1 VQTLISNL
9 KKLFNMRTKILIL
22 LLSFGLLMT
31 GPGCKKILDRPVL
44 GSYTPQNFF
53 TSDANAQLAINEAYK
68 YLAFNSGATN
78 AIWVLGDL
86 SSDDVVKGGSSV
98 GDQPDFQAVNQFEI
112 LPTNAAVEAVWGN
125 YYNGVFACNVVTD
138 GLKGNTAVSSA
149 MQQQGIAQAKFLRA
163 YYYFILTLSYGN
175 IPLHLTVQTATEA
188 QTPALAQDTI
198 FTQIENDCIAAA
210 ALLPTIVPATQLGM
224 ATQGAALALLAKTYL
239 FHSDLT
245 NHYQLAAQTA
255 QQVVALGYSLTNNY
269 WDNFNANTKA
279 NTEEIFT
286 VNHIAGTLGLGNEL
300 NVWFAPRSPAPTD
313 GYGFFL
319 PTQSLVN
326 NYETAPDG
334 TPDPRLDYTIARAG
348 HPYFDLAYDSTW
360 SGTGYNCKKMVQ
372 PLSEVPAATKNV
384 GTVNYEALRL
394 SDILLVE
401 AEALNES
408 GQSAAALAPL
418 NQVRERARNSYLYDN
433 SLPGYP
439 NIPTGLLPDISI
451 TDQTQLRAIIQRE
464 RRSELALEFHRFFD
478 LIRYGSAYATAALTP
493 QAPNFNFTAN
503 KWFPLPQSERDA
515 NPNLFK

>member
-1 VQTLISNL
+1 
-9 KKLFNMRTKILIL
+9 MKIKHIIIL
-22 LLSFGLLMT
+22 LSSGLLII
-31 GPGCKKILDRPVL
+31 GAGCKKILNQPVL
-44 GSYTPQNFF
+44 GSYTPGNFF

-86 SSDDVVKGGSSV
+86 ASDDAVKGGSSI
-98 GDQPDFQAVNQFEI
+98 GDQADFQAVNQFNI
-112 LPTNAAVEAVWGN
+112 LPTNSAVEAVWGN

-138 GLKGNTAVSSA
+138 GLTGNSAVSA
-149 MQQQGIAQAKFLRA
+149 TMQQQGIAQAKFLRA
-163 YYYFILTLSYGN
+163 YYYFILTNCYGN
-175 IPLHLTVQTATEA
+175 IPLHLKVQTATEA

-198 FTQIENDCIAAA
+198 YAQIESDCIAAA
-210 ALLPTIVPATQLGM
+210 AVLPTTVLTTQLGM
-224 ATQGAALALLAKTYL
+224 ATKGAALALLAKTYL
-239 FHSDLT
+239 FHSDLA
-245 NHYQLAAQTA
+245 NHYTLAAQTA
-255 QQVVALGYSLTNNY
+255 QAVVALGYSLTNNY
-269 WDNFNANTKA
+269 WDNFNAATKA
-279 NTEEIFT
+279 NTEEILT
-286 VNHIAGTLGLGNEL
+286 VNHLAGTLGTGNEL
-300 NVWFAPRSPAPTD
+300 NVWFAPRPPAPTD

-326 NYETAPDG
+326 NYEKASDG
-334 TPDPRLDYTIARAG
+334 TPDPRLDYTIAREG
-348 HPYFDLAYDSTW
+348 HSYFDLTYDSTW
-360 SGTGYNCKKMVQ
+360 SITGYNCKKMVQ

-418 NQVRERARNSYLYDN
+418 NQVRLRARNSYLYDN
-433 SLPGYP
+433 TLPVAP
-439 NIPTGLLPDISI
+439 ADLLAKITV
-451 TDQTQLRAIIQRE
+451 TDQTQLRAVIQRE

-478 LIRYGSAYATAALTP
+478 IIRYGSAYATAALTP
-493 QAPNFNFTAN
+493 GAPNFNYANN

>member
-1 VQTLISNL
+1 M
-9 KKLFNMRTKILIL
+9 KTKHIIIW
-22 LLSFGLLMT
+22 LSFGVFFAAA
-31 GPGCKKILDRPVL
+31 GCKKILNQQVL
-44 GSYTPQNFF
+44 GSYTPGNFF
-53 TSDANAQLAINEAYK
+53 ASDANAQLAINEAYR
-68 YLAFNSGATN
+68 YLSFNSGATN

-86 SSDDVVKGGSSV
+86 ASDDAVKGGSSV
-98 GDQPDFQAVNQFEI
+98 GDQADFQAVNQFNI
-112 LPTNAAVEAVWGN
+112 LPTNSAVEAVWGN

-138 GLKGNTAVSSA
+138 GLTGNNAVSEG
-149 MQQQGIAQAKFLRA
+149 MQQQGVGQAKFLRA
-163 YYYFILTLSYGN
+163 YYYFILTTCYGN
-175 IPLHLTVQTATEA
+175 IPIHLKVQTATEA
-188 QTPALAQDTI
+188 QTPAIPQDSI
-198 FTQIENDCIAAA
+198 YAQIESDCIAAA
-210 ALLPTIVPATQLGM
+210 AVLPVSVPPDSLGVATR
-224 ATQGAALALLAKTYL
+224 GAALALLAKTYL
-239 FHSDLT
+239 FDSDLA

-269 WDNFNANTKA
+269 FDNFSAATKN

-300 NVWFAPRSPAPTD
+300 NVWFAPRSPAPTA

-319 PTQSLVN
+319 PTQSLVS

-348 HPYFDLAYDSTW
+348 HSYFDLTYDPTW
-360 SGTGYNCKKMVQ
+360 SATGYNCKKMCQ

-384 GTVNYEALRL
+384 GSVNYEALRL
-394 SDILLVE
+394 ADILLVE

-408 GQSAAALAPL
+408 GQSQAALGPL
-418 NQVRERARNSYLYDN
+418 NQVRERARNAYMYDP

-439 NIPTGLLPDISI
+439 NVPAGLLPDITT
-451 TDQTQLRAIIQRE
+451 TDQTQLRNIIRKE

-478 LIRYGSAYATAALTP
+478 LIRYGSAYATTALTP
-493 QAPNFNFTAN
+493 TAPNFNYTNN

>member
-1 VQTLISNL
+1 
-9 KKLFNMRTKILIL
+9 MKIKYMIV
-22 LLSFGLLMT
+22 LLSSGLLFI
-31 GPGCKKILDRPVL
+31 GAGCKKILNQPVL
-44 GSYTPQNFF
+44 GSYTPGNFF

-86 SSDDVVKGGSSV
+86 ASDDVIKGGSSI
-98 GDQPDFQAVNQFEI
+98 GDQADFQAVNQFNI
-112 LPTNAAVEAVWGN
+112 LPTNSAVEAVWGN

-138 GLKGNTAVSSA
+138 GLTGNTAVSA
-149 MQQQGIAQAKFLRA
+149 TMQQQGIAQAKFLRA
-163 YYYFILTLSYGN
+163 YYYFILTICYGN
-175 IPLHLTVQTATEA
+175 IPLHLKVQTATEA

-198 FTQIENDCIAAA
+198 FAQIESDCIAAA
-210 ALLPTIVPATQLGM
+210 AVLPTSVAPAQLGM
-224 ATQGAALALLAKTYL
+224 ATKGAALALLAKTYL
-239 FHSDLT
+239 FHSDLA
-245 NHYQLAAQTA
+245 NHYQLAATTA
-255 QQVVALGYSLTNNY
+255 QQVVALGYSLTNIY
-269 WDNFNANTKA
+269 SDNFNANTKA

-286 VNHIAGTLGLGNEL
+286 VNHIAGTLGTGNEL
-300 NVWFAPRSPAPTD
+300 NVWFAPRPPAPTD

-326 NYETAPDG
+326 NYEAAPDG
-334 TPDPRLDYTIARAG
+334 TPDPRLDYTIAREG
-348 HPYFDLAYDSTW
+348 HSYFDLMYDSTW
-360 SGTGYNCKKMVQ
+360 SSTGYNCKKMVQ

-418 NQVRERARNSYLYDN
+418 NQVRERARNSYMYDAT
-433 SLPGYP
+433 LPGYP
-439 NIPTGLLPDISI
+439 NVPAGLLPDITV
-451 TDQTQLRAIIQRE
+451 TDQTQLRAVIQKE

-493 QAPNFNFTAN
+493 GAPNFNYANN

>member
-1 VQTLISNL
+1 
-9 KKLFNMRTKILIL
+9 MKIKNIII
-22 LLSFGLLMT
+22 LLSFGVFLT
-31 GPGCKKILDRPVL
+31 GAGCKKILNQPVL
-44 GSYTPQNFF
+44 GNYTPGNFF
-53 TSDANAQLAINEAYK
+53 TSDANAQLAINDAYK

-86 SSDDVVKGGSSV
+86 ASDDAVKGGSSI
-98 GDQPDFQAVNQFEI
+98 GDQPDYQAVNQFDI
-112 LPTNAAVEAVWGN
+112 LPTNAAVEAVWQN

-138 GLKGNTAVSSA
+138 GLTGNPAVSA
-149 MQQQGIAQAKFLRA
+149 TMQQQGIAQARFLRA
-163 YYYFILTLSYGN
+163 YYYFILTLCYGN

-188 QTPALAQDTI
+188 QTPALPQDTI

-210 ALLPTIVPATQLGM
+210 AALPPSTSSTPLGT
-224 ATQGAALALLAKTYL
+224 ATQGAALALLAKAYL
-239 FHSDLT
+239 FNSDLA
-245 NHYQLAAQTA
+245 NHYTLAAQTA
-255 QQVVALGYSLTNNY
+255 QQVVALGYTLTNVY
-269 WDNFNANTKA
+269 WDNFNANTKS
-279 NTEEIFT
+279 NTEEIFK
-286 VNHIAGTLGLGNEL
+286 VNHIAGTLDLGNEL

-334 TPDPRLDYTIARAG
+334 TPDPRLDYTIARSG
-348 HPYFDLAYDSTW
+348 HPYFDIAYDSTW
-360 SGTGYNCKKMVQ
+360 SSTNYLCKKMCQ

-394 SDILLVE
+394 ADILLVE

-418 NQVRERARNSYLYDN
+418 NQVRERARNTAMYDS
-433 SLPGYP
+433 SLTGSSTVPA
-439 NIPTGLLPDISI
+439 GLLPDITI

-478 LIRYGSAYATAALTP
+478 IIRYGSAYATAALTP
-493 QAPNFNFTAN
+493 GAPNFNYTTN
-503 KWFPLPQSERDA
+503 KWFPIPQSERDA

>member
-1 VQTLISNL
+1 MATKNLLI
-9 KKLFNMRTKILIL
+9 ILSL
-22 LLSFGLLMT
+22 GLVLT
-31 GPGCKKILDRPVL
+31 GAGCKKILNQPVL
-44 GSYTPQNFF
+44 GSYTPGDFF

-86 SSDDVVKGGSSV
+86 ASDDAVKGGSSV
-98 GDQPDFQAVNQFEI
+98 GDQADFQSVNQFDI
-112 LPTNAAVEAVWGN
+112 LPTNSAVEAVWGN

-138 GLKGNTAVSSA
+138 GLTGNAAVSAA

-163 YYYFILTLSYGN
+163 YYYFILATCYGN

-198 FTQIENDCIAAA
+198 YTQIENDCIAAA
-210 ALLPTIVPATQLGM
+210 AVLPTTVPAAQLGM
-224 ATQGAALALLAKTYL
+224 ATKGAALALLAKTYL
-239 FHSDLT
+239 FHSDLA

-269 WDNFNANTKA
+269 YDNFNANTKN
-279 NTEEIFT
+279 NTEEILT
-286 VNHIAGTLGLGNEL
+286 VNHLAGTLGLGNEL
-300 NVWFAPRSPAPTD
+300 NVWFAPRPPVPTL

-319 PTQSLVN
+319 PTQNLVN

-334 TPDPRLDYTIARAG
+334 TEDPRLDYTIAREG
-348 HPYFDLAYDSTW
+348 HPYFDLTYDSTW
-360 SGTGYNCKKMVQ
+360 SSTGYMCKKMTQ
-372 PLSEVPAATKNV
+372 PLSEVPGATKNV

-401 AEALNES
+401 AEALNEE

-418 NQVRERARNSYLYDN
+418 NQVRERARNSYLYDA

-439 NIPTGLLPDISI
+439 VVPAGLLPDITI
-451 TDQTQLRAIIQRE
+451 TDQTQLRTIIQRE

-478 LIRYGSAYATAALTP
+478 LIRYGSAYATAALIP
-493 QAPNFNFTAN
+493 GAPAFNYTN
-503 KWFPLPQSERDA
+503 DKWFPLPQSERDA